1 MLPHCQKTFYFIQKS
16 FISYYSVL
24 KLITK
29 NFRHSVPLKK
39 SKVLRFLTKAIY
51 FEFHYPLTLALL
63 TMLSGVISHL
73 YYMQTDDLIQTE
85 TYGNYEFLS
94 CATKQLSKCEVLAKS
109 EIFVFPFAKS
119 QIIMLSFAKAKDFS
133 RNVKYDS

>member
-1 MLPHCQKTFYFIQKS
+1 MIDFLFHTILTDLCQNTLYDLSFGIKML
-16 FISYYSVL
+16 
-24 KLITK
+24 
-29 NFRHSVPLKK
+29 

-85 TYGNYEFLS
+85 TFGNYEFLS